1 MARVPAG
8 KAGSEG
14 TAGHT
19 TPAAR
24 RRWFALALAVLLPL
38 ALVMAIGFGS
48 TRIPAG
54 EVVRI
59 IGVGARR
66 AVGLGLPVA
75 PGLPPDTA
83 ETIVLLIRLPR
94 TLLAAVCGAALS
106 VAGAAF
112 QAVFRNPL
120 ADPYILGASSGGAL
134 GAAAAIL
141 LGLPATPLA
150 RLSLP
155 AAAFVGALLAVMLAY
170 TLARRAGGGSPVV
183 LLLAGVV
190 VGAWTSSLLSLL
202 MYFSGRFLA
211 QIVFWLM
218 GGFGGATW
226 RSLAIVSPYMLAGGL
241 VVVTRTKEL
250 NALTMGDD
258 AAMGMG
264 VDAERSR
271 RLLVAGATLL
281 TAAAVAV
288 SGPIGFVGLIVP
300 HLVRLVVGADHW
312 RLLPGAAATG
322 ALLMVLADT
331 AARTVLAPSEL
342 PVGIITALLGGP
354 FFLWLLTRRGYGA
367 WFGGARR

>member
-1 MARVPAG
+1 M
-8 KAGSEG
+8 
-14 TAGHT
+14 
-19 TPAAR
+19 AR
-24 RRWFALALAVLLPL
+24 RRWFALALAILLPL
-38 ALVMAIGFGS
+38 ALVLAVGFGS

-54 EVVRI
+54 EVLSI
-59 IGVGARR
+59 IGSAARR
-66 AVGLGLPVA
+66 AVGLGPPVV
-75 PGLPPDTA
+75 PGLPSDPA
-83 ETIVLLIRLPR
+83 VTIVLLIRLPR

-134 GAAAAIL
+134 GAAIAIL
-141 LGLPATPLA
+141 LGLPATAIA

-155 AAAFVGALLAVMLAY
+155 AAAFIGALLAVMVAY
-170 TLARRAGGGSPVV
+170 ALARRAGGASTLG

-190 VGAWTSSLLSLL
+190 VGAWTASLLSLL
-202 MYFSGRFLA
+202 IYFSGRFLA

-226 RSLAIVSPYMLAGGL
+226 RNLAIVLPYMLVGSL
-241 VVVTRTKEL
+241 VVFTRTKEL

-271 RLLVAGATLL
+271 RLLVAGSTLL

-312 RLLPGAAATG
+312 RLLPGVAATG

-331 AARTVLAPSEL
+331 VARTVLAPSEL

-367 WFGGARR
+367 WFGGARQ